1 MSRTTENCPAY
12 LIILRC
18 ELVQTF
24 LDDVVSVE
32 VLNEHHHMQTERN
45 NDGVDLRV
53 VSKISLL
60 AAIARRKHRNYNRE
74 RQLKRDARD
83 VYGTWE
89 GRGTRGRNN

>member
-1 MSRTTENCPAY
+1 MSRVTENCPAY
-12 LIILRC
+12 LIILRS

-60 AAIARRKHRNYNRE
+60 PPMRK
-74 RQLKRDARD
+74 Q
-83 VYGTWE
+83 
-89 GRGTRGRNN
+89 